1 MKKVSMWILGIVLAV
16 LVVGYGVG
24 IYYYQSHFLPATTI
38 SNVNVSGMAQSDA
51 EAAVAKAN
59 NERTM
64 AITDQNKEI
73 STINLQE
80 AGFKPAENDS
90 FDTLLKQQTTFTWP
104 VEFVSN
110 ALKSAD
116 ANESNEWTVDREA
129 FKSYFDQLD
138 IDQEGATQSTS
149 AQVVIN
155 DETKTVEV
163 VPETQGNQVTS
174 DSLADAVLAKVKA
187 GTSELDLADAY
198 VKPEVTSDSE
208 AIQTAKAELEGILS
222 ASIGIQIEDEVVN
235 IPSETLAAWVSTDDQ
250 GKVQVDEEA
259 IDQYLYEWNVENAGL
274 NQDHQFQSTESGEVT
289 ITPGIYG
296 WYIEREMTTQLVAE
310 AVLAGEDTVIQPNI
324 WGGGY
329 NQEDFFGTSYIEVDL
344 SKQKMFV
351 YIDGEQKIATDIVS
365 GNTGTDTVPG
375 AYEIWNMEN
384 PSVLKGYNPRTE
396 KDYAVPVDYWMAFDF
411 TGQGIHDADWQSSFG
426 GDAYQQNGSLGC
438 INTPPQTMAK
448 VYELAYVGL
457 PVIVF

>member
-38 SNVNVSGMAQSDA
+38 SNVNVSGMTQSDA

-64 AITDQNKEI
+64 TITDQNKEI

-110 ALKSAD
+110 ALKSVD
-116 ANESNEWTVDREA
+116 ANENNEWTVDRDT
-129 FKSYFDQLD
+129 FKAYFNQLN
-138 IDQEGATQSTS
+138 IEQEERKPSTN

-155 DETKTVEV
+155 DDTKAVEV
-163 VPETQGNQVTS
+163 VPETQGTEVS
-174 DSLADAVLAKVKA
+174 ADSLADAILSKVKSGA
-187 GTSELDLADAY
+187 SELALSDAY
-198 VKPEVTSDSE
+198 VKPSVTSDDE
-208 AIQTAKAELEGILS
+208 AIQTAKAKLENILS
-222 ASIGIQIEDEVVN
+222 ATIGLQIEDEVVN
-235 IPSETLAAWVSTDDQ
+235 IPSETLAAWVSTNDQ
-250 GKVQVDEEA
+250 GEVQVDEEA

-289 ITPGIYG
+289 VTSGIYG
-296 WYIEREMTTQLVAE
+296 WYIEREMTTQLVSE
-310 AVLAGEDTVIQPNI
+310 AVLSGEDTVVEPNI

-329 NQEDFFGTSYIEVDL
+329 NQDDFFGTSYIEVDL

-384 PSVLKGYNPRTE
+384 PSVLKGYNPRTQN
-396 KDYAVPVDYWMAFDF
+396 DYAQPVDYWMAFDF
-411 TGQGIHDADWQSSFG
+411 TGQGIHDADWQSNFG

-438 INTPPQTMAK
+438 INTPPTTMAE
-448 VYELAYVGL
+448 VYELAYIGL

>member
-1 MKKVSMWILGIVLAV
+1 MKKVSMWVLGAVLA
-16 LVVGYGVG
+16 LLIVGYGVG
-24 IYYYQSHFLPATTI
+24 VYYYQSHFLPATTV
-38 SNVNVSGMAQSDA
+38 SNVNVSGMTKFDA

-64 AITDQNKEI
+64 KITDQGQEVV
-73 STINLQE
+73 TMNLQE
-80 AGFKPAENDS
+80 AGFQAAENKA
-90 FDTLLKQQTTFTWP
+90 FDDILNQQSTFTWP

-110 ALKSAD
+110 ALKSVD

-138 IDQEGATQSTS
+138 IDQEGATPSTS

-155 DETKTVEV
+155 DETKAVEV

-174 DSLADAVLAKVKA
+174 DSLADAVLAEVKA
-187 GTSELDLADAY
+187 GTNELDLADAY

-208 AIQTAKAELEGILS
+208 AIQMAKSELEGILS
-222 ASIGIQIEDEVVN
+222 ASIGLQIEDEVVN
-235 IPSETLAAWVSTDDQ
+235 IPSETLAAWVSTDDK
-250 GKVQVDEEA
+250 GKVQVDKEA

-329 NQEDFFGTSYIEVDL
+329 NQDDFFGTSYIEVDL

-365 GNTGTDTVPG
+365 GNTGTDT
-375 AYEIWNMEN
+375 
-384 PSVLKGYNPRTE
+384 
-396 KDYAVPVDYWMAFDF
+396 
-411 TGQGIHDADWQSSFG
+411 
-426 GDAYQQNGSLGC
+426 
-438 INTPPQTMAK
+438 
-448 VYELAYVGL
+448 
-457 PVIVF
+457 